1 MKLTALALL
10 VASLSM
16 LQGCFNEP
24 EHVDKD
30 TDRSR
35 CKSPTRPL
43 RSRRLGNPPTT
54 SLSER
59 APQSAEAWGAGLRR
73 WAG

>member
-30 TDRSR
+30 TDRS
-35 CKSPTRPL
+35 KSSLQMQTPDT
-43 RSRRLGNPPTT
+43 PPAKP
-54 SLSER
+54 
-59 APQSAEAWGAGLRR
+59 APRQPPNN
-73 WAG
+73 

>member
-30 TDRSR
+30 TDRS
-35 CKSPTRPL
+35 KSSLQMQSPTRPL
-43 RSRRLGNPPTT
+43 RSRRLGNPQQ
-54 SLSER
+54 L
-59 APQSAEAWGAGLRR
+59 A
-73 WAG
+73 